1 MVLENKF
8 VVIEFVKF
16 SYKTWE
22 SLEQVVGM
30 ATPVVP
36 IATPFV
42 QE

>member
-22 SLEQVVGM
+22 SLE
-30 ATPVVP
+30 
-36 IATPFV
+36 
-42 QE
+42 